1 MKYRELINLYKSGEI
16 DEENKKRVERDIE
29 RQEAISEYL
38 FDSEEIPGIDDVVE
52 EESVIT
58 AIDDNEDVKFTKL
71 INRSIRR
78 AFIKMGVCVA
88 VITLAIVLFV
98 VYLLP
103 GIVDEFYYEPDKI
116 AGTKDGMET
125 NYLSL
130 DMAVY
135 TELFKPGY
143 YRDNVIVE
151 SNGYGE
157 YDINILQTTSYTG
170 TFTNVAG
177 TIKKNKLVLYDSR
190 LLNTIAINSFLP
202 YKAGVNY
209 GYRGMESETMEN
221 AIASIEGLDD
231 NERYIAY
238 VTLSEVMS
246 YNEFEKW
253 SEEDEIFANWCATCF
268 KNENGFYADGII
280 GFTYN
285 ESSHQIYYDTEKYP
299 YLSQFDVS
307 LTAVDNDFVASEEVM
322 TTHYTSMLRYMADRD
337 EFRELMGD
345 SYSSQEYEDMAKNV
359 EQNGINIYGFTTV
372 LEKAEL
378 LELCKNENIHYI
390 YVQDLK

>member
-1 MKYRELINLYKSGEI
+1 
-16 DEENKKRVERDIE
+16 
-29 RQEAISEYL
+29 
-38 FDSEEIPGIDDVVE
+38 
-52 EESVIT
+52 
-58 AIDDNEDVKFTKL
+58 
-71 INRSIRR
+71 
-78 AFIKMGVCVA
+78 
-88 VITLAIVLFV
+88 
-98 VYLLP
+98 
-103 GIVDEFYYEPDKI
+103 
-116 AGTKDGMET
+116 
-125 NYLSL
+125 
-130 DMAVY
+130 
-135 TELFKPGY
+135 
-143 YRDNVIVE
+143 
-151 SNGYGE
+151 
-157 YDINILQTTSYTG
+157 
-170 TFTNVAG
+170 
-177 TIKKNKLVLYDSR
+177 
-190 LLNTIAINSFLP
+190 
-202 YKAGVNY
+202 
-209 GYRGMESETMEN
+209 MEN